1 MRIADS
7 LPLIS
12 VIMPVY
18 NGERF
23 LAGALHNVFAQNYHP
38 LEVIVVDDGST
49 DGSAAIAATF
59 GEQIRYLY
67 QPNAGPAV
75 ARNTGLA
82 LARGEFI
89 AFLDVDDL
97 WPPGKLHFQ
106 MQYLQQNPAL
116 QLIWG
121 YTQTVRLPCPSQRDL
136 EPQTLFPPSLLPL
149 VGSTLF
155 HKAMLTAVAPFDPL
169 LRMSEDVD
177 WFMRIREAQVSLQVI
192 SAVTLIYRLHETN
205 MTQGKKLVE
214 MRTLQ
219 AIKQSLDRRRR
230 QNSGIAAALPPLLTE
245 ATPS

>member
-1 MRIADS
+1 MKIADS

-23 LAGALHNVFAQNYHP
+23 LAGALHNIFAQNYHP

-49 DGSAAIAATF
+49 DGSAGIIAAF
-59 GEQIRYLY
+59 GEQIRYFH

-89 AFLDVDDL
+89 AFLDVDDR
-97 WPPGKLHFQ
+97 WPAGKLHAQ
-106 MQYLQQNPAL
+106 AQYLRQHLAL
-116 QLIWG
+116 HLVWG
-121 YTQTVRLPCPSQRDL
+121 YTQTLYLPGAGQGDRTEQPL
-136 EPQTLFPPSLLPL
+136 PPPSLLPL
-149 VGSTLF
+149 VGSALF
-155 HKAMLTAVAPFDPL
+155 RKELVTHVGAFDPQ
-169 LRMSEDVD
+169 LRMGEDVD
-177 WFMRIREAQVSLQVI
+177 WFMRIREANLPLQVI
-192 SAVTLIYRLHETN
+192 AEVTLLYRRHETN
-205 MTQGKKLVE
+205 MTHGKKLVE

>member
-1 MRIADS
+1 MKIADS

-49 DGSAAIAATF
+49 DGSAGIIAAF
-59 GEQIRYLY
+59 GEQIRYFH

-82 LARGEFI
+82 LARGEVI

-106 MQYLQQNPAL
+106 MQYLQQNPAFCRKA
-116 QLIWG
+116 
-121 YTQTVRLPCPSQRDL
+121 VFAR
-136 EPQTLFPPSLLPL
+136 
-149 VGSTLF
+149 VGG
-155 HKAMLTAVAPFDPL
+155 FDPTI
-169 LRMSEDVD
+169 RFGEDMD
-177 WFMRIREAQVSLQVI
+177 WFIRLREQQVVIEKLPTLGLLYRVRPGSMTYNKTLPEVGVFDIVRRIQQ
-192 SAVTLIYRLHETN
+192 
-205 MTQGKKLVE
+205 
-214 MRTLQ
+214 
-219 AIKQSLDRRRR
+219 RRRASTVLANQR
-230 QNSGIAAALPPLLTE
+230 
-245 ATPS
+245 